1 MQDQKGMYKIRT
13 DELKRYNTMLSVNAK
28 VNDWFTVAAKA
39 SYNVFDYE
47 GPTQQTDGMNLWQ
60 YAKTYYPE
68 TLFISR
74 C

>member
-1 MQDQKGMYKIRT
+1 
-13 DELKRYNTMLSVNAK
+13 MLSVNAK

-60 YAKTYYPE
+60 YAKPIIRA
-68 TLFISR
+68 LFISR

>member
-1 MQDQKGMYKIRT
+1 
-13 DELKRYNTMLSVNAK
+13 MLSVNAK

-60 YAKTYYPE
+60 YAKPIIRK